1 MQHLR
6 SAVLRAARTQLR
18 RPVAAAA
25 VRAFPQS
32 QSLIQPK
39 MQARLFASRPP
50 APVHGDDDE
59 DDDDD
64 FDYDDYFGGDD
75 EDEDNKVKYP
85 APKAFIGKPAPAFT
99 APAVVRGDIDEISLH
114 DYLGKYVVLF
124 FYPKDFTYVC
134 PTEIIAFNDRA
145 KEFEALDTQLICA
158 STDTPEV
165 HLAWTRTP
173 RNVGGLGKMKIP
185 MVADVTKVISAKY
198 GCLGESNGF
207 PYRGLYV
214 IDREGILQS
223 YTINNNPV
231 GRSVDEA
238 LRLVKAFQFY
248 EEHGEVCPANWQPGD
263 ATIVDN
269 PVESQKYFKNV
280 K

>member
-6 SAVLRAARTQLR
+6 SAVVRAACTQLR
-18 RPVAAAA
+18 RPVAATA
-25 VRAFPQS
+25 VRAFPQAS
-32 QSLIQPK
+32 QTLVQPA
-39 MQARLFASRPP
+39 MNVRFASSRR
-50 APVHGDDDE
+50 APVVSNGDDE
-59 DDDDD
+59 EDDD
-64 FDYDDYFGGDD
+64 FDYNDYFGDD
-75 EDEDNKVKYP
+75 EDEDKVKYP

-99 APAVVRGDIDEISLH
+99 APAVVRGDISEISLS

-145 KEFEALDTQLICA
+145 KEFEELGAQLIAA

-185 MVADVTKVISAKY
+185 IVADVTKVISAKY
-198 GCLGESNGF
+198 GTLGEANGF
-207 PYRGLYV
+207 PYRGLFV
-214 IDREGILQS
+214 IDGEGILQS

-238 LRLVKAFQFY
+238 LRLVKAFKFV
-248 EEHGEVCPANWQPGD
+248 EEHGEVCPANWQPGE
-263 ATIVDN
+263 ATIVTN
-269 PVESQKYFKNV
+269 PKDSQEYFKNV